1 MYGPKSKTKSGRR
14 MSGYPVYVP
23 GHVVERGAVRRYRKL
38 GGAALDAHRR
48 ATSAGYRERKKYPK
62 RRGVTRNSRR
72 SRRTS
77 MRRNPRYVVVNRRR
91 RSRRSSR
98 KARLR
103 RNQTVFGADLT
114 RDVLKPVAGGTAGF
128 VAARLLSN
136 GLANVEMLRGILDKD
151 KSAAEAGNTKIAANL
166 LGIVATL
173 GLARKVK
180 VIGDNRGALVTGMGL
195 ALADRLLAKFA
206 GDSGY
211 LSGFGEYVSQPLGEY
226 VSQPLGAYV
235 SDPSM
240 GEYVDQPLGAFE
252 AAAGMGTLYAA
263 AGYHEGI
270 DPADQGSVDGLMDVM
285 EAAAGMGSP
294 MMYATAG
301 MGTLYAAAGMG
312 AEADAELQAYYASQ
326 QPPFV
331 STQTP
336 TDLARPV
343 THVMPHDKRV
353 PTSLVTPEGK
363 GYAGGLFARNLF
375 AGMF

>member
-14 MSGYPVYVP
+14 ISGYPVYVP
-23 GHVVERGAVRRYRKL
+23 GHVVERAAVRRYRKL
-38 GGAALDAHRR
+38 GGAALDSHRR

-72 SRRTS
+72 RTS

-91 RSRRSSR
+91 RSRRGSR
-98 KARLR
+98 KSRLR
-103 RNQTVFGADLT
+103 RNAMVFGADLG
-114 RDVLKPVAGGTAGF
+114 RDVVKPVIGGTAGF
-128 VAARLLSN
+128 MAARLLSN
-136 GLANVEMLRGILDKD
+136 TLANVDAFRGILDKD
-151 KSAAEAGNTKIAANL
+151 KSAAEAGNTKIVANL

-195 ALADRLLAKFA
+195 ALADRLIGKFA
-206 GDSGY
+206 GDAGY
-211 LSGFGEYVSQPLGEY
+211 LSGLGEYVSQPLGEY

-235 SDPSM
+235 ADPSM
-240 GEYVDQPLGAFE
+240 GEYVSQPLGAFE
-252 AAAGMGTLYAA
+252 AAAGMGTMYATAGMGTLFAA

-270 DPADQGSVDGLMDVM
+270 DPADQGSVDGLMDTM
-285 EAAAGMGSP
+285 EAAAGMGNI
-294 MMYATAG
+294 MYATAG
-301 MGTLYAAAGMG
+301 LG

-343 THVMPHDKRV
+343 TRTMPYDKPV